1 MYETIISFLMLYGI
15 KSIVVAKIIEG
26 IGAALPTPLRG
37 MFRSLLTYEVIRSGK
52 IAIVGVPIVITVEMV
67 FGFIIGRALFGF

>member
-1 MYETIISFLMLYGI
+1 MYETIISILMLYGI
-15 KSIVVAKIIEG
+15 KSIVVAKVIEV

-37 MFRSLLTYEVIRSGK
+37 MFMSLLTYEIIRSGK
-52 IAIVGVPIVITVEMV
+52 IAIVGIPVVITVEMV

>member
-1 MYETIISFLMLYGI
+1 MLYGI